1 MAQEKRESDPAKAS
15 SSHSP
20 DTERGYPPTPE
31 TLSLPLTAESPREG
45 DASGVAAAGSEVAAP
60 TSSGLPE
67 TISVPMETSASPGEG
82 NFRDTLKDEKLPHA
96 GENLSSGASMQTM
109 RSLPQSVNLPG
120 KGSNTTLQS
129 MKRPEETPGEVPHS
143 RRFLRIENDVD
154 QARASIKLLKKALEK
169 AQREARFAWIV
180 ALVAAMLAG
189 AALAL

>member
-1 MAQEKRESDPAKAS
+1 
-15 SSHSP
+15 
-20 DTERGYPPTPE
+20 
-31 TLSLPLTAESPREG
+31 
-45 DASGVAAAGSEVAAP
+45 
-60 TSSGLPE
+60 
-67 TISVPMETSASPGEG
+67 
-82 NFRDTLKDEKLPHA
+82 
-96 GENLSSGASMQTM
+96 
-109 RSLPQSVNLPG
+109 
-120 KGSNTTLQS
+120 